1 MKRILIAL
9 IIVLS
14 LSSCQKQ
21 RYIFVYS
28 YNWTDGPDANWRS
41 YNIVADEFLSD
52 GAMEV
57 FRQTEDNKVIVR
69 GQTANGIVWRSYL
82 TYLGSQQR

>member
-14 LSSCQKQ
+14 FSSCQKKE
-21 RYIFVYS
+21 YIFVYS

-69 GQTANGIVWRSYL
+69 GQTANGIVWSSYL
-82 TYLGSQQR
+82 TYLGSQER